1 MEQIEQWVVQW
12 QAGHEGA
19 AEQLYNQFRV
29 QTYRL
34 AYGLLGNTHDA
45 EEVMQDA
52 LQYAL
57 ANIQKYDVQQ
67 AKFSTWLHTIT
78 ISRAR
83 NRLRRKWLPSISLD
97 WLLAQDKDVDAKQ
110 KGLEDKLIH
119 GELWQ
124 MVQGLKPT
132 WREVILLRFWLA
144 YSYPEMADILNCP
157 VGTAQ
162 SRTRRALAALRKQLQ
177 GASTIRLQEKSL

>member
-1 MEQIEQWVVQW
+1 MEQIEHWVVQW
-12 QAGHEGA
+12 QAGNEGA

-57 ANIQKYDVQQ
+57 ANIQKYDAQQ

-97 WLLAQDKDVDAKQ
+97 WLLGTKQRSCCRAK
-110 KGLEDKLIH
+110 
-119 GELWQ
+119 
-124 MVQGLKPT
+124 
-132 WREVILLRFWLA
+132 
-144 YSYPEMADILNCP
+144 
-157 VGTAQ
+157 
-162 SRTRRALAALRKQLQ
+162 RA
-177 GASTIRLQEKSL
+177 